1 MSKHS
6 IFHSNTTKLRVGVIA
21 GAVLMS
27 SLVASVAG
35 AAYGGSSIGN
45 GIAPG
50 SVVQGQTL
58 LIEGSGF
65 KVGDTLTII
74 ANTPSHVLG
83 HTRTNNT
90 GSFKSNLKIPKTWA
104 PGRYLIEF
112 RGAAVNGTLH
122 IDKLTI
128 VVHQK

>member
-1 MSKHS
+1 MLKRSMFQS
-6 IFHSNTTKLRVGVIA
+6 SSTKWRVGVIA
-21 GAVLMS
+21 GAVLMT

-50 SVVQGQTL
+50 SVIQGQTL

-65 KVGDTLTII
+65 KVGDTLTIFV
-74 ANTPSHVLG
+74 NSPSHVLG
-83 HTRTNNT
+83 HTRTNST
-90 GSFKSNLKIPKTWA
+90 GSFKSNLKIPTTWP

-122 IDKLTI
+122 TDKLYI
-128 VVHQK
+128 VVHPK